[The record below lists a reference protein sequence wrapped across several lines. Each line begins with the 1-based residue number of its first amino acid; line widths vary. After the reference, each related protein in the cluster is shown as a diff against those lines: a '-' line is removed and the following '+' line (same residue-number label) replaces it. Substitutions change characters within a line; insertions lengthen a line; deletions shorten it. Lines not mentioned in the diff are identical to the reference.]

1 MISHCFYMHIYVSLT
16 IASLLFCNYVHHAL
30 CHLVICTVWSA
41 YFQVTAT
48 NLCGIS
54 MLHRN
59 IRATRMHNVSS
70 WCIACIVSAMEFCHT
85 LPFYCF
91 TYDYED
97 RDLLPQFCIGATR
110 RLIFSPIFLYELFIS
125 NTGRKVIVFF
135 YLWIKPK
142 R

>member
-1 MISHCFYMHIYVSLT
+1 
-16 IASLLFCNYVHHAL
+16 
-30 CHLVICTVWSA
+30 
-41 YFQVTAT
+41 
-48 NLCGIS
+48 
-54 MLHRN
+54 
-59 IRATRMHNVSS
+59 MHNVSS

-142 R
+142 KVNSCVFVILFLQFGLFMIFVREVSRMSAGSK